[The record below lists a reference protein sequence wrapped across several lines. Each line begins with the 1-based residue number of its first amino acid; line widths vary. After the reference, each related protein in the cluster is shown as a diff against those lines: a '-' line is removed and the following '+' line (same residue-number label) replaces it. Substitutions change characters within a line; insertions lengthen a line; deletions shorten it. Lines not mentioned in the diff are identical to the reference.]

1 MTAAFRNGRR
11 GIYGFTGGAA
21 AEKRLHTA
29 RVYDIIY
36 KVFRK
41 GGAKTGDKMN
51 AIELKDVHFSYSR
64 DGSGEE
70 AVKGVTLSIEE
81 GSFVALVGHNGS
93 GKSTLAR
100 LLNGLFVPTNGDVV
114 VYGVNTKDEKR
125 IYDVRSRV
133 GMVFQNPDNQMIA
146 TNVADDIAFGP
157 ENLGVEREEIIRRVD
172 WALEQVGMSEYR
184 DGTPFKL
191 SGGQKQRLAIAGV
204 LAIKP
209 SVMVLDEATAM
220 LDPKGRDEVMAVT
233 RKLNRE
239 EGMTVVHITH
249 YMDEAL
255 GADRL
260 IVMNDGLVVADGKP
274 SEVFKQYGLLRQIKL
289 GVPYVTN
296 VAVALHAAGLDI
308 DPHIVGEDELVE
320 AICAL
325 K

>member
-1 MTAAFRNGRR
+1 
-11 GIYGFTGGAA
+11 
-21 AEKRLHTA
+21 
-29 RVYDIIY
+29 
-36 KVFRK
+36 
-41 GGAKTGDKMN
+41 MN
-51 AIELKDVHFSYSR
+51 AIELKDVHYAYP
-64 DGSGEE
+64 GSEESGQE

-93 GKSTLAR
+93 CKSTLAR
-100 LLNGLFVPTNGDVV
+100 LLNGLLVPTNGDVV

-157 ENLGVEREEIIRRVD
+157 ENLGVEREEIISRVD

-209 SVMVLDEATAM
+209 RVMVLDEATTM

>member
-1 MTAAFRNGRR
+1 
-11 GIYGFTGGAA
+11 
-21 AEKRLHTA
+21 
-29 RVYDIIY
+29 
-36 KVFRK
+36 
-41 GGAKTGDKMN
+41 MN
-51 AIELKDVHFSYSR
+51 AIELKDVHYAYP
-64 DGSGEE
+64 GSEESGQE

-100 LLNGLFVPTNGDVV
+100 LLNGLYVPTSGDVV

-172 WALEQVGMSEYR
+172 QALEQVGMSEYR

-209 SVMVLDEATAM
+209 RVMVLDEATAM

-296 VAVALHAAGLDI
+296 VAVALHGAGLDI
-308 DPHIVGEDELVE
+308 DPHIIGEDELVE

>member
-1 MTAAFRNGRR
+1 
-11 GIYGFTGGAA
+11 
-21 AEKRLHTA
+21 
-29 RVYDIIY
+29 
-36 KVFRK
+36 
-41 GGAKTGDKMN
+41 MN
-51 AIELKDVHFSYSR
+51 AIELKDVHYAYP
-64 DGSGEE
+64 GSEESGQE

-100 LLNGLFVPTNGDVV
+100 LLNGLYVPTSGDVV

-157 ENLGVEREEIIRRVD
+157 ENLGVEREEIVRRVD

-209 SVMVLDEATAM
+209 RVMVLDEATAM

-260 IVMNDGLVVADGKP
+260 IVMNDGLVVADGRP
-274 SEVFKQYGLLRQIKL
+274 GEVFKQYGLLRQIKL

-296 VAVALHAAGLDI
+296 VAVALHGAGLDI
-308 DPHIVGEDELVE
+308 DPHIIGEDELVE

>member
-1 MTAAFRNGRR
+1 
-11 GIYGFTGGAA
+11 
-21 AEKRLHTA
+21 
-29 RVYDIIY
+29 
-36 KVFRK
+36 
-41 GGAKTGDKMN
+41 MN
-51 AIELKDVHFSYSR
+51 AIELKDVHYAYP
-64 DGSGEE
+64 GSEESGQE

-184 DGTPFKL
+184 NGTPFKL

-209 SVMVLDEATAM
+209 RVMVLDEATAM

>member
-1 MTAAFRNGRR
+1 
-11 GIYGFTGGAA
+11 
-21 AEKRLHTA
+21 
-29 RVYDIIY
+29 
-36 KVFRK
+36 
-41 GGAKTGDKMN
+41 MN
-51 AIELKDVHFSYSR
+51 AIELKDVHYAYP
-64 DGSGEE
+64 GSEESGQE
-70 AVKGVTLSIEE
+70 AVKGLTLSIEE

-209 SVMVLDEATAM
+209 RVMVLDEATAM

-308 DPHIVGEDELVE
+308 APHIVGEDELVE

>member
-1 MTAAFRNGRR
+1 
-11 GIYGFTGGAA
+11 
-21 AEKRLHTA
+21 
-29 RVYDIIY
+29 
-36 KVFRK
+36 
-41 GGAKTGDKMN
+41 MN
-51 AIELKDVHFSYSR
+51 AIELKDVHYAYP
-64 DGSGEE
+64 GSEESGQE

-100 LLNGLFVPTNGDVV
+100 LLNGLFVPTNGDVA

-209 SVMVLDEATAM
+209 RVMVLDEATAM

-239 EGMTVVHITH
+239 EGLTVVHITH

>member
-1 MTAAFRNGRR
+1 M
-11 GIYGFTGGAA
+11 I
-21 AEKRLHTA
+21 
-29 RVYDIIY
+29 
-36 KVFRK
+36 
-41 GGAKTGDKMN
+41 
-51 AIELKDVHFSYSR
+51 AIELKDVHYAYP
-64 DGSGEE
+64 GSEESGQE

-100 LLNGLFVPTNGDVV
+100 LLNGLYVPTSGDVV
-114 VYGVNTKDEKR
+114 VYGVNTNDEKR
-125 IYDVRSRV
+125 VYDVRSRV

-157 ENLGVEREEIIRRVD
+157 ENLGVEREEIVRRVD
-172 WALEQVGMSEYR
+172 WALAQVGMSEYR

-209 SVMVLDEATAM
+209 RVMVLDEATAM
-220 LDPKGRDEVMAVT
+220 LDPKGRDEVMAVI
-233 RKLNRE
+233 RRLNRE

-260 IVMNDGLVVADGKP
+260 VVMNDGLVVADGKP

-296 VAVALHAAGLDI
+296 VAVALHGAGLDI
-308 DPHIVGEDELVE
+308 DPHIIGEDELVE

>member
-1 MTAAFRNGRR
+1 
-11 GIYGFTGGAA
+11 
-21 AEKRLHTA
+21 
-29 RVYDIIY
+29 
-36 KVFRK
+36 
-41 GGAKTGDKMN
+41 MN
-51 AIELKDVHFSYSR
+51 AIELKDVHYAYP
-64 DGSGEE
+64 GSEESGQE

-157 ENLGVEREEIIRRVD
+157 ENLGVEREQIIRRERR
-172 WALEQVGMSEYR
+172 AREQGGMSGYR

-209 SVMVLDEATAM
+209 RVMVLDEATAM

>member
-1 MTAAFRNGRR
+1 
-11 GIYGFTGGAA
+11 
-21 AEKRLHTA
+21 
-29 RVYDIIY
+29 
-36 KVFRK
+36 
-41 GGAKTGDKMN
+41 MN
-51 AIELKDVHFSYSR
+51 AIELKDVHYAYP
-64 DGSGEE
+64 GSEESGQE

-100 LLNGLFVPTNGDVV
+100 LLNGLYVPTSGDVV

-172 WALEQVGMSEYR
+172 QALEQVGMSEYR

-209 SVMVLDEATAM
+209 RVMVLDEATAM
-220 LDPKGRDEVMAVT
+220 LDPKGRDEVMSVT

>member
-1 MTAAFRNGRR
+1 
-11 GIYGFTGGAA
+11 
-21 AEKRLHTA
+21 
-29 RVYDIIY
+29 
-36 KVFRK
+36 
-41 GGAKTGDKMN
+41 MN
-51 AIELKDVHFSYSR
+51 AIELKDVHYAYP
-64 DGSGEE
+64 GSEESGQE

-209 SVMVLDEATAM
+209 RVMVLDEATAM

-308 DPHIVGEDELVE
+308 DPHIVGDDELVE

>member
-1 MTAAFRNGRR
+1 M
-11 GIYGFTGGAA
+11 
-21 AEKRLHTA
+21 K
-29 RVYDIIY
+29 
-36 KVFRK
+36 
-41 GGAKTGDKMN
+41 
-51 AIELKDVHFSYSR
+51 AIELKDVHYAYP
-64 DGSGEE
+64 GSEESGQE

-100 LLNGLFVPTNGDVV
+100 LLNGLYVPTNGDVV

-172 WALEQVGMSEYR
+172 QALEQVGMSEYR

-209 SVMVLDEATAM
+209 RVMVLDEATAM

-296 VAVALHAAGLDI
+296 VAVALHGAGLDI
-308 DPHIVGEDELVE
+308 DPHIIGEDELVE

>member
-1 MTAAFRNGRR
+1 
-11 GIYGFTGGAA
+11 
-21 AEKRLHTA
+21 
-29 RVYDIIY
+29 
-36 KVFRK
+36 
-41 GGAKTGDKMN
+41 MN
-51 AIELKDVHFSYSR
+51 AIELKDVHYAYP
-64 DGSGEE
+64 GSEESGQE

-172 WALEQVGMSEYR
+172 QALEQVGMSEYR

-209 SVMVLDEATAM
+209 RVMVLDEATAM

-260 IVMNDGLVVADGKP
+260 VVMNDGLVVADGKP

>member
-1 MTAAFRNGRR
+1 
-11 GIYGFTGGAA
+11 
-21 AEKRLHTA
+21 
-29 RVYDIIY
+29 
-36 KVFRK
+36 
-41 GGAKTGDKMN
+41 MN
-51 AIELKDVHFSYSR
+51 AIELKDVHYAYP
-64 DGSGEE
+64 GSEESGQE

-100 LLNGLFVPTNGDVV
+100 LLNGLYVPTSGDVV
-114 VYGVNTKDEKR
+114 VYGVNTNDEKR
-125 IYDVRSRV
+125 VYDVRSRV

-172 WALEQVGMSEYR
+172 WALAQVGMSEYR

-209 SVMVLDEATAM
+209 RVMVLDEATAM

>member
-1 MTAAFRNGRR
+1 
-11 GIYGFTGGAA
+11 
-21 AEKRLHTA
+21 
-29 RVYDIIY
+29 
-36 KVFRK
+36 
-41 GGAKTGDKMN
+41 MN
-51 AIELKDVHFSYSR
+51 AIELKDVHYAYP
-64 DGSGEE
+64 GSEESGQE

-100 LLNGLFVPTNGDVV
+100 LLNGLFVPTSGDVV

-172 WALEQVGMSEYR
+172 QALEQVGMSEYR

-209 SVMVLDEATAM
+209 RVMVLDEATAM

-296 VAVALHAAGLDI
+296 VAVALHGAGLDI

>member
-1 MTAAFRNGRR
+1 M
-11 GIYGFTGGAA
+11 
-21 AEKRLHTA
+21 K
-29 RVYDIIY
+29 
-36 KVFRK
+36 
-41 GGAKTGDKMN
+41 
-51 AIELKDVHFSYSR
+51 AIELKDVHYAYP
-64 DGSGEE
+64 GSEESGQE

-100 LLNGLFVPTNGDVV
+100 LLNGLYVPTSGDVV
-114 VYGVNTKDEKR
+114 VYGVNTNDEKR
-125 IYDVRSRV
+125 VYDVRSRV

-157 ENLGVEREEIIRRVD
+157 ENLGVEREEIVRRVD

-209 SVMVLDEATAM
+209 RVMVLDEATAM
-220 LDPKGRDEVMAVT
+220 LDPKGRDEVMAVI
-233 RKLNRE
+233 RRLNRE

-260 IVMNDGLVVADGKP
+260 VVMNDGLVVADGRP

-296 VAVALHAAGLDI
+296 VAVALHGAGLDI
-308 DPHIVGEDELVE
+308 DPHIIGEDELVE

>member
-1 MTAAFRNGRR
+1 
-11 GIYGFTGGAA
+11 
-21 AEKRLHTA
+21 
-29 RVYDIIY
+29 
-36 KVFRK
+36 
-41 GGAKTGDKMN
+41 MN
-51 AIELKDVHFSYSR
+51 AIELKDVHYAYP
-64 DGSGEE
+64 GSEESGQE

-172 WALEQVGMSEYR
+172 QALEQVGMSEYR

-209 SVMVLDEATAM
+209 RVMVLDEATAM

-296 VAVALHAAGLDI
+296 VAVALHAAGLDL

>member
-1 MTAAFRNGRR
+1 
-11 GIYGFTGGAA
+11 
-21 AEKRLHTA
+21 
-29 RVYDIIY
+29 
-36 KVFRK
+36 
-41 GGAKTGDKMN
+41 MN
-51 AIELKDVHFSYSR
+51 AIELKDVHYAYP
-64 DGSGEE
+64 GSEESGQE

-209 SVMVLDEATAM
+209 RVMVLDEATAM

>member
-1 MTAAFRNGRR
+1 
-11 GIYGFTGGAA
+11 
-21 AEKRLHTA
+21 
-29 RVYDIIY
+29 
-36 KVFRK
+36 
-41 GGAKTGDKMN
+41 MN
-51 AIELKDVHFSYSR
+51 AIELKDVHYAYP
-64 DGSGEE
+64 GSEESGQE

-172 WALEQVGMSEYR
+172 QALEQVGMSEYR

-209 SVMVLDEATAM
+209 RVMVLDEATAM

-260 IVMNDGLVVADGKP
+260 IVMNEGLVVADGKP

-296 VAVALHAAGLDI
+296 VAVALHGAGLDI

>member
-1 MTAAFRNGRR
+1 MA
-11 GIYGFTGGAA
+11 
-21 AEKRLHTA
+21 
-29 RVYDIIY
+29 
-36 KVFRK
+36 
-41 GGAKTGDKMN
+41 
-51 AIELKDVHFSYSR
+51 AIELSDVHFSYP
-64 DGSGEE
+64 GAEGEERE
-70 AVKGVTLSIEE
+70 AVKGVTLSIDE

-100 LLNGLFVPTNGDVV
+100 MLNGLFVPTRGKVTV
-114 VYGVNTKDEKR
+114 FGVDTADEDK

-157 ENLGVEREEIIRRVD
+157 ENLGIEREEIIRRVD
-172 WALEQVGMSEYR
+172 WALEKVGMSAYK

-209 SVMVLDEATAM
+209 RVMVLDEATAM

-233 RKLNRE
+233 RQLNRD
-239 EGMTVVHITH
+239 EGMTVIHITH

-255 GADRL
+255 SADRL

-274 SEVFKQYGLLRQIKL
+274 RDVFGQYGLLRQIKL
-289 GVPYVTN
+289 GVPYATN
-296 VAVALHAAGLDI
+296 IAIALHDAGLDI
-308 DPHIVGEDELVE
+308 DPHIVGEDELTE

>member
-1 MTAAFRNGRR
+1 
-11 GIYGFTGGAA
+11 
-21 AEKRLHTA
+21 
-29 RVYDIIY
+29 
-36 KVFRK
+36 
-41 GGAKTGDKMN
+41 MN
-51 AIELKDVHFSYSR
+51 AIELKDVHYAYP
-64 DGSGEE
+64 GSEESGQE

-209 SVMVLDEATAM
+209 RVMVLDEATAM

-308 DPHIVGEDELVE
+308 APHIVGEDELVE

>member
-1 MTAAFRNGRR
+1 
-11 GIYGFTGGAA
+11 
-21 AEKRLHTA
+21 
-29 RVYDIIY
+29 
-36 KVFRK
+36 
-41 GGAKTGDKMN
+41 MN
-51 AIELKDVHFSYSR
+51 AIELKDVHYAYP
-64 DGSGEE
+64 GSEESGQE

-100 LLNGLFVPTNGDVV
+100 LLNGLFAPTNGDVV

-209 SVMVLDEATAM
+209 RVMVLDEATAM

>member
-1 MTAAFRNGRR
+1 
-11 GIYGFTGGAA
+11 
-21 AEKRLHTA
+21 
-29 RVYDIIY
+29 
-36 KVFRK
+36 
-41 GGAKTGDKMN
+41 MN
-51 AIELKDVHFSYSR
+51 AIELKDVHYAYP
-64 DGSGEE
+64 GSEESGQE

-209 SVMVLDEATAM
+209 RVMVLDEATAM

-239 EGMTVVHITH
+239 ERMTVVHITH

>member
-1 MTAAFRNGRR
+1 
-11 GIYGFTGGAA
+11 
-21 AEKRLHTA
+21 
-29 RVYDIIY
+29 
-36 KVFRK
+36 
-41 GGAKTGDKMN
+41 MN
-51 AIELKDVHFSYSR
+51 AIELKDVHYAYL
-64 DGSGEE
+64 GSEESGQE

-100 LLNGLFVPTNGDVV
+100 LLNGLFVPTGGDVV

-209 SVMVLDEATAM
+209 RVMVLDEATAM

>member
-1 MTAAFRNGRR
+1 
-11 GIYGFTGGAA
+11 
-21 AEKRLHTA
+21 
-29 RVYDIIY
+29 
-36 KVFRK
+36 
-41 GGAKTGDKMN
+41 
-51 AIELKDVHFSYSR
+51 
-64 DGSGEE
+64 
-70 AVKGVTLSIEE
+70 
-81 GSFVALVGHNGS
+81 
-93 GKSTLAR
+93 
-100 LLNGLFVPTNGDVV
+100 
-114 VYGVNTKDEKR
+114 
-125 IYDVRSRV
+125 
-133 GMVFQNPDNQMIA
+133 
-146 TNVADDIAFGP
+146 
-157 ENLGVEREEIIRRVD
+157 
-172 WALEQVGMSEYR
+172 MSEYR

-209 SVMVLDEATAM
+209 RVMVLDEATAM

-296 VAVALHAAGLDI
+296 VAVSLHAAGLDI

>member
-1 MTAAFRNGRR
+1 
-11 GIYGFTGGAA
+11 
-21 AEKRLHTA
+21 
-29 RVYDIIY
+29 
-36 KVFRK
+36 
-41 GGAKTGDKMN
+41 MN
-51 AIELKDVHFSYSR
+51 AIELKDVHYAYP
-64 DGSGEE
+64 GSEESGQE

-100 LLNGLFVPTNGDVV
+100 LLNGLFVPTNGDVA

-209 SVMVLDEATAM
+209 RVMVLDEATAM

>member
-1 MTAAFRNGRR
+1 
-11 GIYGFTGGAA
+11 
-21 AEKRLHTA
+21 
-29 RVYDIIY
+29 
-36 KVFRK
+36 
-41 GGAKTGDKMN
+41 MN
-51 AIELKDVHFSYSR
+51 AIELKDVHYAYP
-64 DGSGEE
+64 GSEESGQE

-204 LAIKP
+204 LAINP
-209 SVMVLDEATAM
+209 RVMVLDEATAM

-289 GVPYVTN
+289 GVPYVAN

>member
-1 MTAAFRNGRR
+1 
-11 GIYGFTGGAA
+11 
-21 AEKRLHTA
+21 
-29 RVYDIIY
+29 
-36 KVFRK
+36 
-41 GGAKTGDKMN
+41 MN
-51 AIELKDVHFSYSR
+51 AIELKDVHYAYP
-64 DGSGEE
+64 GSEESGQE

-209 SVMVLDEATAM
+209 RVMVLDEATAM

-260 IVMNDGLVVADGKP
+260 VVMNDGLVVADGKP